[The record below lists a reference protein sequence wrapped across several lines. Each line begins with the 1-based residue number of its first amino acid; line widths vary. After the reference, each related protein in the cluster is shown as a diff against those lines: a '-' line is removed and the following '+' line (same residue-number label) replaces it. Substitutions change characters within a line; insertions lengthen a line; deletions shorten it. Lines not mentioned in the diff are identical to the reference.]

1 MSAIDTS
8 ELVTGEQVAEI
19 TRDVWGSFLA
29 MDLEPVAADDQP
41 LGGATMTGCVHL
53 SGAWGGS
60 VLLETT
66 AEHAQLA
73 AEAMFAADPG
83 SLSADEVSDALGEL
97 TNMVGGNVKG
107 LLPAPSSLSLPSVA
121 GGESYTMR
129 VPGAVLVVRVHLMG
143 PAGPVRITVWRS

>member
-19 TRDVWGSFLA
+19 TRDVWGSFLS
-29 MDLEPVAADDQP
+29 MDLEQVAADEEP
-41 LGGATMTGCVHL
+41 LAGPTMTGCVHL

-60 VLLETT
+60 VLVETS
-66 AEHAQLA
+66 ADHAQQA

-97 TNMVGGNVKG
+97 TNMVGGNIKG

-129 VPGAVLVVRVHLMG
+129 VPGAVLVVRVHLIG